1 MSIAWPL
8 AIWLFRPL
16 RWLTIAASFVAT
28 LYVLLQPK
36 PLDFRRDP
44 LAILFVLIHAFLI
57 SRLVGRVRSESFGF
71 LYAQGFS
78 RKTVWSHLWVATIA
92 SVGLAW
98 LPACLLILTP
108 LRGFFQGALQN
119 PWFPLMAATE
129 WSFLSWAV
137 LLYALVLP
145 VFHYEWMRSSTPFR
159 GLISGHA
166 LAIAYLVIPCLLA
179 DRLFGY
185 GASPYRSGLIAVF
198 AAVSLVLTIFGR
210 WIHQR
215 MEVQS

>member
-78 RKTVWSHLWVATIA
+78 RDTVWRHLWLVTVA
-92 SVGLAW
+92 SVCLTW
-98 LPACLLILTP
+98 LPVLLLIMTP
-108 LRGFFQGALQN
+108 LRGLFQGAFQN
-119 PWFPLMAATE
+119 PWFPLMASTE
-129 WSFLSWAV
+129 WPFLGWAT
-137 LLYALVLP
+137 LLYALILP

-159 GLISGHA
+159 GLVSGHV
-166 LAIAYLVIPCLLA
+166 LAIGYLVIPCLMYH
-179 DRLFGY
+179 RLFGH
-185 GASPYRSGLIAVF
+185 GASPYRVGLIVAF
-198 AAVSLVLTIFGR
+198 GAVSLILAMFGR

-215 MEVQS
+215 MEVHS